1 MSNDT
6 TTLDLQIT
14 IITAIGFSSF
24 AAIVVVGIIL
34 IMIVSHK
41 LFDDKEKL
49 QAEKEILQEKLK
61 TAKHRNEQ
69 FKKEQLNG

>member
-1 MSNDT
+1 MSNET

-61 TAKHRNEQ
+61 TAKHRNER